1 MKMDEIAVQAAAAS
15 QQNGW
20 NQEQAPVEGAAAQ
33 EGGEA
38 ETVRTLPDHAEEESK
53 SLAEM
58 IKDAQEKAEAHRNAL
73 KMPKNNVRYGD
84 APLEAYARL
93 ARARSAAEV
102 NSASGYAR
110 RRIAQFKSSLRV
122 DSENAAKIKAAI
134 SQLQKAVNRGEKKK
148 RELNREKLEER
159 RKARSEEAEQR
170 MKQELRRRRAQRAI
184 RESGYL
190 REAEIDKR
198 QNAQLT
204 ATRLELRE
212 QAQAL
217 GAAASRSLDSAIEQY
232 AAQAAPEA
240 PVETGGEL
248 DVQG

>member
-1 MKMDEIAVQAAAAS
+1 MGFNERV
-15 QQNGW
+15 
-20 NQEQAPVEGAAAQ
+20 
-33 EGGEA
+33 
-38 ETVRTLPDHAEEESK
+38 HAY
-53 SLAEM
+53 
-58 IKDAQEKAEAHRNAL
+58 I
-73 KMPKNNVRYGD
+73 
-84 APLEAYARL
+84 
-93 ARARSAAEV
+93 
-102 NSASGYAR
+102 
-110 RRIAQFKSSLRV
+110 
-122 DSENAAKIKAAI
+122 AAKYYTY
-134 SQLQKAVNRGEKKK
+134 LVETFGERG
-148 RELNREKLEER
+148 R
-159 RKARSEEAEQR
+159 RPFVPGTQYYPSPRG
-170 MKQELRRRRAQRAI
+170 RRRAQRAI

>member
-1 MKMDEIAVQAAAAS
+1 MSIQGVSGS
-15 QQNGW
+15 QQSGVCSAQPVR
-20 NQEQAPVEGAAAQ
+20 QEREHQ
-33 EGGEA
+33 
-38 ETVRTLPDHAEEESK
+38 TVT
-53 SLAEM
+53 EM
-58 IKDAQEKAEAHRNAL
+58 IRESREKIEAHR
-73 KMPKNNVRYGD
+73 KNLDKFQKETRNTNYGD
-84 APLEAYARL
+84 AALEAYSRL
-93 ARARSAAEV
+93 GRAKNRSQV
-102 NSASGYAR
+102 NAASGYAR
-110 RRIAQFKSSLRV
+110 RRMAQLRAALRT
-122 DSENAAKIKAAI
+122 DPDNAPAI
-134 SQLQKAVNRGEKKK
+134 RGAIRQLQKAVRRGEKKK
-148 RELNREKLEER
+148 RDLDREAVLER
-159 RKARSEEAEQR
+159 RQKRASEEEAARER
-170 MKQELRRRRAQRAI
+170 QELRRRRVQRAI

>member
-1 MKMDEIAVQAAAAS
+1 MSIQSVSGNQQSGISSVQ
-15 QQNGW
+15 QKR
-20 NQEQAPVEGAAAQ
+20 EQ
-33 EGGEA
+33 
-38 ETVRTLPDHAEEESK
+38 ETVT
-53 SLAEM
+53 EM
-58 IKDAQEKAEAHRNAL
+58 IRQSREKIEAHR
-73 KMPKNNVRYGD
+73 KNLDKFQKETRNTNYGD
-84 APLEAYARL
+84 AALEAYSRL
-93 ARARSAAEV
+93 GRAKNRSQV
-102 NSASGYAR
+102 NAASGYAR
-110 RRIAQFKSSLRV
+110 RRMAQLRAALRT
-122 DSENAAKIKAAI
+122 DPDNAPAI
-134 SQLQKAVNRGEKKK
+134 RGAINQLQKAVRRGEKKK
-148 RELNREKLEER
+148 RDLDREAVLER
-159 RKARSEEAEQR
+159 RQKRASEEEAARER
-170 MKQELRRRRAQRAI
+170 QELRRRRAQRAI

-240 PVETGGEL
+240 PAPSGGEL

>member
-1 MKMDEIAVQAAAAS
+1 M
-15 QQNGW
+15 
-20 NQEQAPVEGAAAQ
+20 
-33 EGGEA
+33 
-38 ETVRTLPDHAEEESK
+38 L
-53 SLAEM
+53 
-58 IKDAQEKAEAHRNAL
+58 
-73 KMPKNNVRYGD
+73 
-84 APLEAYARL
+84 
-93 ARARSAAEV
+93 
-102 NSASGYAR
+102 
-110 RRIAQFKSSLRV
+110 RI
-122 DSENAAKIKAAI
+122 
-134 SQLQKAVNRGEKKK
+134 
-148 RELNREKLEER
+148 
-159 RKARSEEAEQR
+159 R
-170 MKQELRRRRAQRAI
+170 MWAI

>member
-1 MKMDEIAVQAAAAS
+1 MSGAS
-15 QQNGW
+15 QHF
-20 NQEQAPVEGAAAQ
+20 
-33 EGGEA
+33 
-38 ETVRTLPDHAEEESK
+38 R
-53 SLAEM
+53 
-58 IKDAQEKAEAHRNAL
+58 
-73 KMPKNNVRYGD
+73 
-84 APLEAYARL
+84 
-93 ARARSAAEV
+93 
-102 NSASGYAR
+102 
-110 RRIAQFKSSLRV
+110 
-122 DSENAAKIKAAI
+122 
-134 SQLQKAVNRGEKKK
+134 QLQKAVRRGEKKK
-148 RELNREKLEER
+148 RDLDREAVLER
-159 RKARSEEAEQR
+159 RQKRASEEEAARER
-170 MKQELRRRRAQRAI
+170 QELRRRRAQRAI